1 MQPLDFLAAVLPS
14 SGVYC
19 ACEFT
24 TPKKEH
30 VFVSS
35 LDELLSTANTLDA
48 KKLDAYFALA
58 NFAKAGNRTADNA
71 KTVKSLFMDIDIG
84 ESTETKKK
92 YATRK
97 EAAEGFEKFMLET
110 GMSELGQPFI
120 VSSGGGFHVYWPFDE
135 EIPITQWKPVAENF
149 KRLCHQ
155 EGLVIDMNVPADA
168 ARVLRVPGTHNHKT
182 ESARVVKILVDND
195 KPFSFFAI
203 DGFIR
208 SKLKTQTYEQTV
220 ATLNLPGTKPKAATN
235 ASTVKLFE
243 NSETSF
249 GLIVQKTEQGKGC
262 GQIAHYIEHAKADGM
277 EPLWRGML
285 SLAQKCDDGDEWAVK
300 LSEMHPYE
308 PARMAQKLRE
318 IKGPYPCL
326 KLDSENP
333 GICTNCPHFG
343 KITNPLALGRVVATS
358 TEAKEIEIPAPQ
370 GAEETAHS
378 QPAIIKRPL
387 APRGFSYGKNGGV
400 FKDAMVEDNEGNQSP
415 KPIMLLPYDLF
426 VVNILKQEEE
436 HLIHM
441 VALRPEGA
449 TEIIIPQKSIVSKD
463 ETAKHLASQNI
474 IAAYGQGND
483 KNLYDYVRA
492 CVEEASTSR
501 GVLKVPDSYGW
512 QEGNSFVYN
521 ERIYTKGNAPFHI
534 PMRNLANLNAICKPQ
549 GTIENWRKIMDMV
562 IAKGLH
568 DVLTMSLQGFAAPLM
583 RFTGFA
589 GVTWHMGSKDSGTGK
604 TLSLHLTA
612 SIWGHPD
619 YYPIAL
625 GTSDVAMKQRLGLL
639 KSLPLLCDEVTD
651 KNRNAPE
658 WLPAFILSLSNGQ
671 GKERMEAGANK
682 ERVNTTRWS
691 THAFFTSNTH
701 TLDYLD
707 SRTHSS
713 QGEILRILE
722 VTPSTIITWTKQETA
737 TLHALKEN
745 HGIAGH
751 LYTQWLVDNFDTA
764 KEVYTEVYARIA
776 EQLKFT
782 NQERFWHAG
791 CATII
796 AGGILAGKKYANIID
811 YPMGEIIKVL
821 KGILDKARGVVTS
834 NLKSAED
841 VLNAYTGEFYGKF
854 VVVKAL
860 DGALAAS
867 LGEEGVIDQTITR
880 SEICGRVEHGVT
892 PGHVDYYIEE
902 RQIKQFCYTH
912 SFGYSDF
919 KKQMEE
925 KYHVSYLKKDLMSKT
940 KGPQM
945 RVNAIRISRK
955 VTKDGDEETNAEVS
969 LEAA

>member
-1 MQPLDFLAAVLPS
+1 MQPLEFLAAVLPS

-19 ACEFT
+19 VAEFNT
-24 TPKKEH
+24 KKKEH
-30 VFVSS
+30 IFVSNIA
-35 LDELLSTANTLDA
+35 DMEPAINKLLGEQKDV
-48 KKLDAYFALA
+48 YFALA
-58 NFAKAGNRTADNA
+58 NFKEAGTRTADNA
-71 KTVKSLFMDIDIG
+71 KTLKALFMDIDIG
-84 ESTETKKK
+84 PTKDYTK
-92 YATRK
+92 RQ
-97 EAAEGFEKFMLET
+97 EAVAAFEKFMGDT
-110 GMSELGQPFI
+110 GMAELGAPYV

-135 EIPITQWKPVAENF
+135 EVPVDQWKPVAENF
-149 KRLCHQ
+149 KRLCKQ
-155 EGLVIDMNVPADA
+155 EGLNIDWNCTADA
-168 ARVLRVPGTHNHKT
+168 ARVLRVPGTTNFKDGKQ
-182 ESARVVKILVDND
+182 RPVKMLQEGGV
-195 KPFSFFAI
+195 FSLFGL
-203 DGFIR
+203 DSFIK
-208 SKLKTQTYEQTV
+208 SKLKAPTYEQTV
-220 ATLNLPGTKPKAATN
+220 AKLDLPGKKPKAVANAT
-235 ASTVKLFE
+235 SMKLFE

-249 GLIVQKTEQGKGC
+249 KLIVNKTKEGKGC
-262 GQIAHYIEHAKADGM
+262 GQLAHYIENAASEGM
-277 EPLWRGML
+277 EPLWRGLL
-285 SLAQKCDDGDEWAVK
+285 SIAQKCTDGGKAVVW
-300 LSEMHPYE
+300 LSELHPYD
-308 PARMAQKLRE
+308 PDRMAQKLRE

-326 KLDSENP
+326 KFDSENP
-333 GICTNCPHFG
+333 GICTSCPHFG

-370 GAEETAHS
+370 AVAS
-378 QPAIIKRPL
+378 AADILPAVIQRPIP
-387 APRGFSYGKNGGV
+387 PRGFSYGKKGGV
-400 FKDAMVEDNEGNQSP
+400 FKDETVEDDEGNKIP

-426 VVNILKQEEE
+426 VVNILKQEDE
-436 HLIHM
+436 HLVHM
-441 VALRPEGA
+441 VAIRPEGA

-474 IAAYGQGND
+474 IASFGQGND

-492 CVEEASTSR
+492 CVEDASTSR

-512 QEGNSFVYN
+512 QDDGTFVYN
-521 ERIYTKGNAPFHI
+521 ERIYSKGHMPFHI
-534 PMRNLANLNAICKPQ
+534 PMRNLANLNSICKPQ
-549 GTIENWRKIMDMV
+549 GSIENWRKIMDMV
-562 IAKGLH
+562 ISKELYE
-568 DVLTMSLQGFAAPLM
+568 VLTMSLQGFAAPLM

-682 ERVNTTRWS
+682 ERVNTTRWN

-722 VTPSTIITWTKQETA
+722 VVPSKIITWTKQETA
-737 TLHALKEN
+737 TLHKLKEN

-751 LYTQWLVDNFDTA
+751 LYAQWLVDNFDVA
-764 KEVYTEVYARIA
+764 KQVYTEVYDRIA
-776 EQLKFT
+776 DQLGFT

-791 CATII
+791 CATIV
-796 AGGILAGKKYANIID
+796 AGALLAGKSYANIID
-811 YPMGEIIKVL
+811 YPMKEIIKVL
-821 KGILDKARGVVTS
+821 KGILDKARGVVSS
-834 NLKSAED
+834 NLKTAED

-854 VVVKAL
+854 VVVKTL
-860 DGALAAS
+860 EGSLAAS
-867 LGEEGVIDQTITR
+867 LGDDKVIDQSITR

-902 RQIKQFCYTH
+902 RQMKQFCYTH

-925 KYHVSYLKKDLMSKT
+925 KCHVTYMKKDLMART

-945 RVNAIRISRK
+945 RVNAIKISRK
-955 VTKDGDEETNAEVS
+955 VTVDDEDNPPELS
-969 LEAA
+969 LAAA